1 MKIINLTPE
10 MIARLN
16 ACIDTTI
23 EFINDYKADSD
34 REKLVKRLCLMVTAK
49 PNISYLDPDILA
61 MYGIETEECQW
72 VEANADEL
80 KVDIEA
86 LTDIVTHDS
95 YEPHRLSIGSSGSIL
110 ITIFGDAY
118 YQVRRFK

>member
-10 MIARLN
+10 VIAQLN
-16 ACIDTTI
+16 ACIDMTI
-23 EFINDYKADSD
+23 EFINDYKSDND
-34 REKLVKRLCLMVTAK
+34 REKLVKRLCLMITAK
-49 PNISYLDPDILA
+49 PNVSYLDPDILD
-61 MYGIETEECQW
+61 MYGIEIEECQW

-86 LTDIVTHDS
+86 LTDIVKHDS
-95 YEPHRLSIGSSGSIL
+95 YEPHRLSIGSSASIL
-110 ITIFGDAY
+110 VSIFGDAY